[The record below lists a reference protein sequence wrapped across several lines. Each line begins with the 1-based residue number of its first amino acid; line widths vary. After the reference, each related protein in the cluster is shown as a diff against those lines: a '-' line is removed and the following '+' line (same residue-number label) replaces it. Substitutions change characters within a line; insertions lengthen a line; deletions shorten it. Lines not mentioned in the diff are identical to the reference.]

1 MKSRILMVDETLR
14 ILPEYDNKDFP
25 MSIYEQPVGRQG
37 YGNVTHWH
45 SEAQFSLVTKGT
57 VLFQT
62 PQGEY
67 RVHEGEAI
75 FFSCN
80 CMHGAVPVDEKN
92 DATYLCIKFTPD
104 LIYGQTD
111 SRIRSQYIEPILY
124 CPQLQFI
131 PLQEEKWEKEICK
144 LLKEMAAVFDQKT
157 IGYELKVNMRLLE
170 IWLMIYENVLPTL
183 ENTVDVSYSDKQR
196 SETLHNF
203 IHENYTEKITLDD
216 IANAAHVSRGE
227 CCRIFRRLHR
237 TTPFQYLIQFRL
249 SKSIQLLS
257 ETGYS
262 ISQIAQ
268 QVGFGS
274 SSYYTECFKK
284 ELHCTPHKYRQR
296 LHHISNSLDLRQ
308 FWLKE
313 A

>member
-1 MKSRILMVDETLR
+1 MKSRMLMVDGSLR
-14 ILPEYDNKDFP
+14 ILPEHSIKDFP
-25 MSIYEQPVGRQG
+25 MSIYEQPVSRQG
-37 YGNVTHWH
+37 YGNVAHWH

-57 VLFQT
+57 VLFHT
-62 PQGEY
+62 AQGEY
-67 RVHEGEAI
+67 CVHEGEAI

-80 CMHGAVPVDEKN
+80 CIHEAIPADERN
-92 DATYLCIKFTPD
+92 DAVYLCIKFTPD

-111 SRIRSQYIEPILY
+111 SRIRSRYIEPILY
-124 CPQLQFI
+124 SAQLQSVS
-131 PLQEEKWEKEICK
+131 LQEEKWEKEICK
-144 LLKEMAAVFDQKT
+144 LLKEMAAVYDQEPV
-157 IGYELKVNMRLLE
+157 GYELKVNMLLME
-170 IWLMIYENVLPTL
+170 IWLLLYENVSPTL
-183 ENTVDVSYSDKQR
+183 EETESASYSDKQR

-227 CCRIFRRLHR
+227 CCRIFKRLHH

-257 ETGYS
+257 ETDYS

-296 LHHISNSLDLRQ
+296 LHHISKPLDLRL